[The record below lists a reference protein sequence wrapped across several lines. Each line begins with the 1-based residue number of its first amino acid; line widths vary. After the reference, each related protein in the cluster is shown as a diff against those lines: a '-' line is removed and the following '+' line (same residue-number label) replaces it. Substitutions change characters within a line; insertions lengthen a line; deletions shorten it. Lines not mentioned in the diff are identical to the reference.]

1 MELRHY
7 IQVIYDKVTRL
18 NALMNDLFEYTRV
31 QNKELSLYS
40 VPIDIVE
47 LLGQLTVQFRIQLQ
61 EANIDCRPFFPSKKL
76 MVLAD
81 GDKLVRVFENLIIN
95 AIAYG
100 NDGDYID
107 ITAYENNNMIAIDI
121 TNYGQPIPSTDLPH
135 IFERFYRVEK
145 SRSTNTWIWT
155 RIGNCKSIVELHKGT
170 IEVYSDDKKQHSL

>member
-1 MELRHY
+1 
-7 IQVIYDKVTRL
+7 
-18 NALMNDLFEYTRV
+18 MNDLFEYTRV

-145 SRSTNTWIWT
+145 SRSTNTGGSGLGLAIA
-155 RIGNCKSIVELHKGT
+155 KSIVELHKGT
-170 IEVYSDDKKQHSL
+170 IEVYSDDKKTTFTVKLQPYKC

>member
-1 MELRHY
+1 
-7 IQVIYDKVTRL
+7 
-18 NALMNDLFEYTRV
+18 
-31 QNKELSLYS
+31 
-40 VPIDIVE
+40 
-47 LLGQLTVQFRIQLQ
+47 
-61 EANIDCRPFFPSKKL
+61 

-135 IFERFYRVEK
+135 IFERFYRVEIALYK
-145 SRSTNTWIWT
+145 HWWIWT

-170 IEVYSDDKKQHSL
+170 IEVYSDDKTTFTVKLQPYKC

>member
-1 MELRHY
+1 
-7 IQVIYDKVTRL
+7 
-18 NALMNDLFEYTRV
+18 
-31 QNKELSLYS
+31 
-40 VPIDIVE
+40 
-47 LLGQLTVQFRIQLQ
+47 
-61 EANIDCRPFFPSKKL
+61 

-135 IFERFYRVEK
+135 IFERFIALRNRALQTLVDLD
-145 SRSTNTWIWT
+145 SDWQ
-155 RIGNCKSIVELHKGT
+155 CKSIVELHKGT
-170 IEVYSDDKKQHSL
+170 IEVYSDDKNNIHCKATTI